1 MSSLGFRTGSLV
13 IFASAA
19 LVSGCS
25 IVPGQRMITPATI
38 QDKGGEFST
47 EASQQKQIPI
57 TDINLELLK
66 KLHAD
71 QTASVL

>member
-1 MSSLGFRTGSLV
+1 MSSLVFRTGSLV

-19 LVSGCS
+19 LLSGCS

-38 QDKGGEFST
+38 QDTGGEFST

-66 KLHAD
+66 KMSD
-71 QTASVL
+71 EQKASQL